1 MTHITPTLIAHTQP
15 SGAACSDRAGSA
27 HNLGYLELR
36 EAQLAVINH
45 NPDLEL
51 PEFTV
56 LQRVQLSDIARKAL
70 DEEFDLLRIVLAALK
85 KAVLG
90 EEDEETLKI
99 LARLLDVLGWRRGRW
114 QDRGDPGTTARRLA
128 ARRATQRRRTMEVI
142 TSITIKLNSNLPG
155 RPARVSSTF
164 LPQRASFQEA
174 SRPSRIGLLR

>member
-1 MTHITPTLIAHTQP
+1 MTHINPTLNAHTQS

-99 LARLLDVLGWRRGRW
+99 LARLLDVLG
-114 QDRGDPGTTARRLA
+114 
-128 ARRATQRRRTMEVI
+128 I
-142 TSITIKLNSNLPG
+142 T
-155 RPARVSSTF
+155 
-164 LPQRASFQEA
+164 A
-174 SRPSRIGLLR
+174 SRTASVIRVESSLKAGGVEDGRIGEILAQLQGALLPDEPHNEGEQWK

>member
-1 MTHITPTLIAHTQP
+1 MTHINPTLIAHTQP

-99 LARLLDVLGWRRGRW
+99 LARLLDVLG
-114 QDRGDPGTTARRLA
+114 
-128 ARRATQRRRTMEVI
+128 I
-142 TSITIKLNSNLPG
+142 T
-155 RPARVSSTF
+155 
-164 LPQRASFQEA
+164 A
-174 SRPSRIGLLR
+174 SRTASVIRVESSLKAGGVDDGRIGEILAQLQGALLQDEPHNEGEQWK